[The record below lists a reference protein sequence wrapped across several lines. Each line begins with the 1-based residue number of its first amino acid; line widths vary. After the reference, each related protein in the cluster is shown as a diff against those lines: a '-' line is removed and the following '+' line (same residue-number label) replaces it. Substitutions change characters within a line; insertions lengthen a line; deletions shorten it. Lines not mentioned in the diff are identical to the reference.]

1 MTNKRN
7 EKKMKEYIDKKMA
20 ELTERCQTVKDFCQ
34 VSCEEIKSEQLKVQE
49 ANTIKFDELLGVIT
63 KRVTADQLRDKIA
76 TSEYVLEN

>member
-1 MTNKRN
+1 MINKQN

>member
-1 MTNKRN
+1 MINKRN